1 MIGEARGRGQEG
13 ATHGPVPASGAESES
28 AQEWRGPWRSLMRPT
43 AFALLALFTVASAS
57 AQAQPAPAAVPAWPI
72 ISEAARIHPAI
83 AANGMV
89 ASQEARA
96 TRIGV
101 EVLSRGGNAV
111 DAAVAVGFALA
122 VTLPRA
128 GNLGGGGFM
137 LVHLAER
144 GETIAIDYRET
155 APAAATPTMFLGAN
169 GEPDPRL
176 SRDSGLAAGVPGT
189 VAGLAEAH
197 RRYGSGRFGLAEL
210 IAPAI
215 RLARD
220 GIAVDE
226 DLADS
231 LPAAARRLG
240 RFPSSARIFLK
251 ADGSA
256 PRRGETLVQEDLARS
271 LEAIA
276 QRGPAGFYE
285 GTIAERIA
293 AALGAHGGIMTVHD
307 LKAYRPVIRE
317 VVRGRYRGYE
327 IASMPPPSS
336 GGVHLIQLLNLL
348 EPYDLAGMGHNSAAA
363 IHVMVEAMKLA
374 YADRAQYLGDPDGVS
389 VPVRGLT
396 SRAYADTLRQL
407 IDPQRARPAAEVRPG
422 DPAPHEGEQTTHF
435 SVVDRAGN
443 AVANTYTLNFSYG
456 LGLVAEGTGIL
467 MNNEMDDFAAKAGA
481 SNAYGLV
488 QGAANLPGAG
498 KRPLSSMT
506 PTILFRDGK
515 VAMVTGSPG
524 GSRIITITLQTILN
538 VVDHRMNI
546 AEAVAAARVH
556 HQWLPDAI
564 DAERGISV
572 DTLKLLAGLG
582 HRIQPRPAFGNVNA
596 ILATPEGWTGAADS
610 RQRGTLAAGP

>member
-1 MIGEARGRGQEG
+1 MAYGRRLV
-13 ATHGPVPASGAESES
+13 AA
-28 AQEWRGPWRSLMRPT
+28 
-43 AFALLALFTVASAS
+43 ALLAL
-57 AQAQPAPAAVPAWPI
+57 APAAGQAQTPPAAPAAWPI
-72 ISEAARIHPAI
+72 IAEAARVHPAL

-96 TRIGV
+96 TRVGV
-101 EVLSRGGNAV
+101 EILERGGNAV

-144 GETIAIDYRET
+144 GETVAIDYRET
-155 APAAATPTMFLGAN
+155 APAAATPTMFLGAD
-169 GEPDPRL
+169 GEPDPRK

-197 RRYGSGRFGLAEL
+197 RRWGSGRLGLAEL

-220 GIAVDE
+220 GIPVDE

-231 LPAAARRLG
+231 LPRAAARLG
-240 RFPSSARIFLK
+240 RFPSSRRIFLK

-256 PRRGETLVQEDLARS
+256 PGRGDRLVQEDLARS

-276 QRGPAGFYE
+276 QQGPAGFYE
-285 GTIAERIA
+285 GATAARIV
-293 AALGAHGGIMTVHD
+293 AALAAHGGIMTLED
-307 LKAYRPVIRE
+307 FRAYRPVIRE
-317 VVRGRYRGYE
+317 AVRGTYKGYGV
-327 IASMPPPSS
+327 ASMPPPSS
-336 GGVHLIQLLNLL
+336 GGVHLVQMLNLL
-348 EPYDLAGMGHNSAAA
+348 EPMELGRRGHNSAET
-363 IHVMVEAMKLA
+363 IHLMVEAMKLA
-374 YADRAQYLGDPDGVS
+374 YADRAQHLGDPDSVA
-389 VPVRGLT
+389 VPVRGLIAK
-396 SRAYADTLRQL
+396 AYAQKLRL
-407 IDPQRARPAAEVRPG
+407 RIDPERARPSAEIRAG

-435 SVVDRAGN
+435 SVVDRFGN
-443 AVANTYTLNFSYG
+443 AVSNTYTLNFSYG

-467 MNNEMDDFAAKAGA
+467 LNNEMDDFAAKAGA
-481 SNAYGLV
+481 VNAFGLV
-488 QGAANLPGAG
+488 QGAANLPGPG

-538 VVDHRMNI
+538 VVDHGMNI
-546 AEAVAAARVH
+546 AEAVAAPRIH

-564 DAERGISV
+564 DMEGGLSP
-572 DTLKLLAGLG
+572 DTVRLLEGRG
-582 HRIQPRPAFGNVNA
+582 HRIAPRGAFGNVNA
-596 ILATPEGWTGAADS
+596 IVAVPGGWAGAADT
-610 RQRGTLAAGP
+610 RQRGTLAAGH

>member
-1 MIGEARGRGQEG
+1 MRMRFGKFVAVAVLVLMSHAAMAQL
-13 ATHGPVPASGAESES
+13 APGP
-28 AQEWRGPWRSLMRPT
+28 AQS
-43 AFALLALFTVASAS
+43 S
-57 AQAQPAPAAVPAWPI
+57 WPI
-72 ISEAARIHPAI
+72 ISEAARVHPAL
-83 AANGMV
+83 APNGMV

-96 TRIGV
+96 TRVGV
-101 EVLSRGGNAV
+101 EILKRGGNAV

-144 GETIAIDYRET
+144 GETVAIDYRET
-155 APAAATPTMFLGAN
+155 APQAATPTMFLGPN

-197 RRYGSGRFGLAEL
+197 RRYGSGRLSLAEL
-210 IAPAI
+210 VAPAI

-220 GIAVDE
+220 GITVDE

-231 LPAAARRLG
+231 LPRAATRLG
-240 RFPSSARIFLK
+240 RFPSSRRIFLK
-251 ADGSA
+251 VDGTA
-256 PRRGETLVQEDLARS
+256 PGHGDLLVQEDLARS

-276 QRGPAGFYE
+276 QQGPAGFYE
-285 GTIAERIA
+285 GATAARIV
-293 AALGAHGGIMTVHD
+293 AALGQHGGIMTTED
-307 LKAYRPVIRE
+307 LRAYRPVIRD
-317 VVRGRYRGYE
+317 VARGSYKGYA

-336 GGVHLIQLLNLL
+336 GGVHLVQMLNLL
-348 EPYDLAGMGHNSAAA
+348 EPMDLGSRGHNSAGT
-363 IHVMVEAMKLA
+363 IHLMVEAMKLA
-374 YADRAQYLGDPDGVS
+374 YADRARYLGDPDSVA

-396 SRAYADTLRQL
+396 SRAYADGLRRQ
-407 IDPQRARPAAEVRPG
+407 IDPERARPSAEIRAG

-435 SVVDRAGN
+435 SVVDRFGN
-443 AVANTYTLNFSYG
+443 AVSNTYTLNFSYG
-456 LGLVAEGTGIL
+456 LGLVADGTGIL
-467 MNNEMDDFAAKAGA
+467 LNNEMDDFAAKAGA
-481 SNAYGLV
+481 VNAFGLV
-488 QGAANLPGAG
+488 QGDANLPGPG

-538 VVDHRMNI
+538 VVDHGMNV
-546 AEAVAAARVH
+546 AEAVAAPRIH

-564 DAERGISV
+564 DIEGGLSV
-572 DTLKLLAGLG
+572 DTLRLLEARG
-582 HRIQPRPAFGNVNA
+582 HRLAARGSFGNVNA
-596 ILATPEGWTGAADS
+596 ILAVPGGWAGASDA
-610 RQRGTLAAGP
+610 RQRGTLAAGH

>member
-1 MIGEARGRGQEG
+1 MRHIL
-13 ATHGPVPASGAESES
+13 VVFVSVLLSS
-28 AQEWRGPWRSLMRPT
+28 A
-43 AFALLALFTVASAS
+43 AL
-57 AQAQPAPAAVPAWPI
+57 AQPAPSPADVPRWPI
-72 ISEAARIHPAI
+72 ISDAARIHPAI
-83 AANGMV
+83 APNGMV
-89 ASQEARA
+89 TSQEAEA
-96 TRIGV
+96 TRVGV
-101 EVLSRGGNAV
+101 AVLARGGNAV

-144 GETIAIDYRET
+144 NETIAIDYRET
-155 APAAATPTMFLGAN
+155 APQAATPTMFLGAN

-197 RRYGSGRFGLAEL
+197 RRYGSGRFTLAEL
-210 IAPAI
+210 IQPAI

-220 GIAVDE
+220 GVTVDD

-231 LPAAARRLG
+231 LPRAAPRLARY
-240 RFPSSARIFLK
+240 PASMRIFLK
-251 ADGSA
+251 PDGSA
-256 PRRGETLVQEDLARS
+256 PRRGEILVQADLARS

-285 GTIAERIA
+285 GAVAERIVS
-293 AALGAHGGIMTVHD
+293 ALGAYGGIMTVED
-307 LKAYRPVIRE
+307 FKAYRPAIRE
-317 VVRGRYRGYE
+317 VVRGRYRDYTL
-327 IASMPPPSS
+327 ASMPPPSS

-348 EPYDLAGMGHNSAAA
+348 EPFDLGAMGHNSAEA
-363 IHVMVEAMKLA
+363 IHVMTEAMKLA
-374 YADRAQYLGDPDGVS
+374 YADRAQYLGDPDSVS
-389 VPVRGLT
+389 VPVCGLT
-396 SRAYADTLRQL
+396 SRAYADRLRPL
-407 IDPQRARPAAEVRPG
+407 IDRDRARPAAEIRPG

-481 SNAYGLV
+481 ANAYGLV
-488 QGAANLPGAG
+488 QGAANLPGPG

-546 AEAVAAARVH
+546 AEAVAAPRIH

-564 DAERGISV
+564 DVEQGVSV
-572 DTLKLLAGLG
+572 DTVRLLMARG
-582 HRIQPRPAFGNVNA
+582 HRIAPRPAFGNVNA
-596 ILATPEGWTGAADS
+596 ILATPQGWTGASDT
-610 RQRGTLAAGP
+610 RQRGTLAAGN